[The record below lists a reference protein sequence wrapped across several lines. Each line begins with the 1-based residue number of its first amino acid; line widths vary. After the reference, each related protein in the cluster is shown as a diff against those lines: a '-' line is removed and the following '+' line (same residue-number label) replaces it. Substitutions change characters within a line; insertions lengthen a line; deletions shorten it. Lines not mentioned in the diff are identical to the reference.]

1 MRCTKPKSVFG
12 RFQILCS
19 VLIVSVTL
27 GINVISSVEA
37 VTEIG
42 PGDRI
47 LFLGDQWA
55 RNGTAAQTGFEVIRL
70 SSYADT
76 TDMKKITE
84 TLNLKLMIGLAHNVI
99 PDDRPS
105 PDGARP
111 WPGDTMD
118 AALSKFR
125 RKLAEW
131 LGKHSLDISA
141 FHFNMEYAEKF
152 YTDRYPDSTKR
163 VQALTDTM
171 TLIVKNYQRTIH
183 EICDSLDMVGSYPKL
198 WVFSAKGTNYQNY
211 EGFGCDWNALTS
223 APYAI
228 DVATIS
234 FQTPT
239 ISWNK
244 ERVNADGD
252 TTWYP
257 NLVNLKLHGSGGKR
271 EIDSVRDSTNG
282 KPVVIQ
288 YHHRGDL
295 PFRNVYHLYWNDF
308 RELARHFKAASEEGS
323 SHFGGNY
330 PVGYYPSFYYAA
342 IPHPNPDSARV
353 GKVIENLHFTL
364 DESGPAPTTPIPWE
378 NGQKYPARLWET
390 GHEGDWGYN
399 AATNYHNKWEREF
412 IANILSAT
420 GTPLTGHTVPKTTT
434 WSGEIYLIGDVVIPS
449 GVTVTI
455 RAGTV
460 INFRP
465 DTDVYESG
473 LDTNISEIVIQNG
486 GSLVANGTV
495 QNPIIFQSSFRA
507 DSTDPSGEGWRPEIK
522 FKNSEG
528 KDEYRDL
535 YFNPSK
541 DDWGGIK
548 VEEGGVLT
556 LQNCRIYDAK
566 VGVDVEPSSNTIT
579 TIDIA
584 ETDFIGN
591 YTGIKLDYRNQ
602 LLEVILDNVL
612 LHDSMNGL
620 DISSYSSEENETE
633 LVNATITGN
642 YYGISVVS
650 SGISDHGFTVKNTI
664 IDNNSYGIDAD
675 YRESPAVAVKYS
687 DFYTNSTALYGD
699 LSGWSVPPSSSD
711 HSGNHDN
718 YGYDPK
724 FVDADADDFHLQA
737 TSPLIDKGDP
747 TLTEADSSRINL
759 GRYGGTAEYTSV
771 SSGGESSTKPVV
783 LETEDAPLVFSLSQN
798 APNPFNPETIISYVL
813 PQSEQVKLV
822 IYNVLGQEI
831 RTLVNALQPAGRY
844 RVVWNSRDDFGRSV
858 SSGIYLYQITAGKF
872 TNTRKMLILK

>member
-1 MRCTKPKSVFG
+1 MKITSELKMRVQT
-12 RFQILCS
+12 QILS
-19 VLIVSVTL
+19 IATL
-27 GINVISSVEA
+27 VFCLMLAYPVRCLG
-37 VTEIG
+37 
-42 PGDRI
+42 GDRV
-47 LFLGDQWA
+47 FY
-55 RNGTAAQTGFEVIRL
+55 NGAFWLQNRTIGQLEGFDVIRL
-70 SSYADT
+70 SSNVLNRARIDSIARIEK
-76 TDMKKITE
+76 KKI
-84 TLNLKLMIGLAHNVI
+84 MIGLAEGHMSLI
-99 PDDRPS
+99 HHH
-105 PDGARP
+105 
-111 WPGDTMD
+111 WPGDILANSDQPGNPIRTFKDSLASWRDSTATPALASD
-118 AALSKFR
+118 AIAHVFYNNEFPYSTTIDSAISR
-125 RKLAEW
+125 
-131 LGKHSLDISA
+131 GTISA
-141 FHFNMEYAEKF
+141 ADTVSLWTPKAVSGLHAKILHKYKSILKEF
-152 YTDRYPDSTKR
+152 YPN
-163 VQALTDTM
+163 A
-171 TLIVKNYQRTIH
+171 
-183 EICDSLDMVGSYPKL
+183 KL
-198 WVFSAKGTNYQNY
+198 WVFGSAHEVRGDDPNY
-211 EGFGCDWNALTS
+211 EYRRHSIDWEVLSAGPNAPDFFCLGVLMS
-223 APYAI
+223 AHP
-228 DVATIS
+228 
-234 FQTPT
+234 
-239 ISWNK
+239 
-244 ERVNADGD
+244 
-252 TTWYP
+252 
-257 NLVNLKLHGSGGKR
+257 
-271 EIDSVRDSTNG
+271 
-282 KPVVIQ
+282 
-288 YHHRGDL
+288 
-295 PFRNVYHLYWNDF
+295 
-308 RELARHFKAASEEGS
+308 
-323 SHFGGNY
+323 SHFDGALKTVMKDIRDTAPLLNSMLIA
-330 PVGYYPSFYYAA
+330 PSL
-342 IPHPNPDSARV
+342 S
-353 GKVIENLHFTL
+353 T
-364 DESGPAPTTPIPWE
+364 
-378 NGQKYPARLWET
+378 
-390 GHEGDWGYN
+390 
-399 AATNYHNKWEREF
+399 
-412 IANILSAT
+412 ANILSGDQEWIDTRHTYQNNWENFKTFIRMVEDSVYTANKNISSPTLWYQLHYLDNAQQQHIGTPGVPPSSGNYTNPPPSENNFVKPFRDIPYADGYDYPARFWEDGASNWDWSRSVNQWEAEMVANYLKAT
-420 GTPLTGHTVPKTTT
+420 GYDVPGRQITSNTT
-434 WSGEIYLIGDVVIPS
+434 WSNEIVLVGDVEVIS
-449 GVTVTI
+449 GVTLTI
-455 RAGTV
+455 QPGTR
-460 INFRP
+460 IFLRP
-465 DTDVYESG
+465 NTDVYESG
-473 LDTNISEIVIQNG
+473 LEARKIEIVIKQG
-486 GSLVANGTV
+486 GTLTANGTL
-495 QNPIIFQSSFRA
+495 NAPITFQSSLNI
-507 DSTDPSGEGWRPEIK
+507 DSYDSPG
-522 FKNSEG
+522 
-528 KDEYRDL
+528 
-535 YFNPSK
+535 K

-556 LQNCRIYDAK
+556 LQNCQIYDAK

-858 SSGIYLYQITAGKF
+858 SSGIYLYQITAGEF
-872 TNTRKMLILK
+872 TSTRKMLILK